1 MSERALRGTRLV
13 VTSYETDRGIDLAPR
28 QAVEYA
34 CQNGHRFEMPFSVEA
49 EIPPEWEC
57 KACGAVALLVDG
69 DGPEEKKGKPART
82 HWDMLMERRTREELE
97 EVLAE
102 RLAVLRS
109 GAMNIAVHP
118 RDNRKSALQRHR
130 FTAKGPDHRSVIRAL
145 RAFRHHAVATVTGSP
160 AARRRPCVR
169 PPGSPRPE
177 RSSRRGGGSGPGA
190 ANPGCFRAWRSSS
203 GAPATVRF
211 CGG

>member
-57 KACGAVALLVDG
+57 KACGAQALLVDG

-97 EVLAE
+97 EVLAGAAA
-102 RLAVLRS
+102 RLLFFFAPPPAALGMSGDGWLPARRS
-109 GAMNIAVHP
+109 RSCRGF
-118 RDNRKSALQRHR
+118 SAWPGSHDFHMTRV
-130 FTAKGPDHRSVIRAL
+130 AAL
-145 RAFRHHAVATVTGSP
+145 RPRQRRLPQDARCGSP
-160 AARRRPCVR
+160 A
-169 PPGSPRPE
+169 PPGPGSRE
-177 RSSRRGGGSGPGA
+177 SYRRGTSRRS
-190 ANPGCFRAWRSSS
+190 RRL
-203 GAPATVRF
+203 RE
-211 CGG
+211 

>member
-57 KACGAVALLVDG
+57 KACGAMALLVDG

-118 RDNRKSALQRHR
+118 RL
-130 FTAKGPDHRSVIRAL
+130 FV
-145 RAFRHHAVATVTGSP
+145 P
-160 AARRRPCVR
+160 AAGAAWPDARGHEPAGIGRTWNQGVTRNVR
-169 PPGSPRPE
+169 ESGAAGGP
-177 RSSRRGGGSGPGA
+177 RRGGDP
-190 ANPGCFRAWRSSS
+190 PGCRPR
-203 GAPATVRF
+203 G
-211 CGG
+211 

>member
-57 KACGAVALLVDG
+57 KACGAQALLVDG

-118 RDNRKSALQRHR
+118 RLLCERHAPIGCASG
-130 FTAKGPDHRSVIRAL
+130 TPRS
-145 RAFRHHAVATVTGSP
+145 
-160 AARRRPCVR
+160 AARAEAAHADRAPRRAGEP
-169 PPGSPRPE
+169 
-177 RSSRRGGGSGPGA
+177 
-190 ANPGCFRAWRSSS
+190 
-203 GAPATVRF
+203 TVRA
-211 CGG
+211 